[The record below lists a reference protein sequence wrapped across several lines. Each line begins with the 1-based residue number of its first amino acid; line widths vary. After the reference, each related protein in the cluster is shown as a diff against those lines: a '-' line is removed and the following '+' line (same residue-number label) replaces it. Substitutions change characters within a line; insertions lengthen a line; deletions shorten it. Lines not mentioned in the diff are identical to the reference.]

1 MCIALSAFTHP
12 TFRRFAPALYASV
25 VEIDR
30 TQIEEY
36 QRKKEERRRM
46 RLGRDAERGIETP
59 VVQPK

>member
-1 MCIALSAFTHP
+1 
-12 TFRRFAPALYASV
+12 